1 MAVFTPVQL
10 SDIAE
15 WVSTDFDIGV
25 ATAVRGIQGGIEN
38 SNFFLD
44 TQKNNCQHE
53 YVLTIFERL
62 SATQLP
68 YYLELMRHL
77 AEKGIPVPKPIANHA
92 GAILF
97 ALKGK
102 PAAIVSKLAG
112 ASCMQPTA
120 THCAMVG
127 DMLAKMHL
135 AGADFAKH
143 QPNLRSLDWWR
154 VTVPAILPHLNTDQR
169 NLLVDEMAFQ
179 ESFFASN
186 AYRALP
192 EGASHCDL
200 FRDNVLFEDE
210 GSGLRLGGFFD
221 FYFAGNDKWLFDLAV
236 TINDW
241 CFLDGGALDSSRMQA
256 LVDAYQS
263 IRPLS
268 SDELASMEAML
279 RAAALRFWISRLWD
293 FYLPRDAEMLTAH
306 DPSHFERILRHR
318 RLSTIAPAFS
328 KSIPQSV

>member
-1 MAVFTPVQL
+1 MAVFTPIQL

-15 WVSTDFDIGV
+15 WISTDFDIGV
-25 ATAVRGIQGGIEN
+25 ASAVRGIQGGIEN

-44 TQKNNCQHE
+44 TNNEHGPNE

-62 SATQLP
+62 SAAQLP

-77 AEKGIPVPKPIANHA
+77 ADKGIPVPKPIANHA

-97 ALKGK
+97 TLKGK

-112 ASCMQPTA
+112 ASCMQPA
-120 THCAMVG
+120 SAHCAMVG
-127 DMLAKMHL
+127 AMLAKMHL
-135 AGADFAKH
+135 ASADFSGH
-143 QPNLRSLDWWR
+143 QSNLRSLGWWR
-154 VTVPAILPHLNTDQR
+154 ETVPAILPHLSTDQSA
-169 NLLVDEMAFQ
+169 LLVDEMAFQ
-179 ESFFASN
+179 EAFFASA

-200 FRDNVLFEDE
+200 FRDNVLFE
-210 GSGLRLGGFFD
+210 GQGPAMRLGGFFD
-221 FYFAGNDKWLFDLAV
+221 FYFAGTDKWLFDLAV

-241 CFLDGGALDSSRMQA
+241 CCLEGGTLDSGRMQA

-263 IRPLS
+263 VRPLS
-268 SDELASMEAML
+268 PDELASVAAML

-293 FYLPRDAEMLTAH
+293 FYLPRDAQMLTPH
-306 DPSHFERILRHR
+306 DPSHFERILRSR
-318 RLSTIAPAFS
+318 RQYAAG
-328 KSIPQSV
+328 SVF